1 MAARRPTSVALRRT
15 LKVAGWGA
23 VALFFNEHV
32 YSIATVSGR
41 SMQPTLNPDSPSMIK
56 DIVLLNRYA
65 ALAAAHGDRSGFKPG
80 DVVAVKSP
88 VKPGTLLIKRLV
100 ALPNSIVR
108 TLAPYPESTVR
119 VPQGSCWIEG
129 DERYHSRDSNTF
141 GPVPMGL
148 VESRVDWVLWP
159 PSRFGPVKARPGW
172 EKRVVD
178 PKQNFFAS

>member
-1 MAARRPTSVALRRT
+1 MVSRGRWS
-15 LKVAGWGA
+15 WGA

-108 TLAPYPESTVR
+108 TLPPYPESTVR
-119 VPQGSCWIEG
+119 VPQGACWIEG

-159 PSRFGPVKARPGW
+159 PSRFGPVKERPGW